1 MTAAVAH
8 SFDDEPQPDSAE
20 AEMPAADF
28 RIIERAHEI
37 CDHSAAVDLDEA
49 AKHDHGRVLKL
60 EQHATK
66 ILGAQIRALALSA
79 KATENIQN
87 SYKHAA
93 DVLDDFGDDEPDEPS
108 VDWAQIA
115 ADAWAG
121 ASWTKAAEHY
131 HATRGKQRGVRP

>member
-93 DVLDDFGDDEPDEPS
+93 LAAWHSAG
-108 VDWAQIA
+108 WARA
-115 ADAWAG
+115 
-121 ASWTKAAEHY
+121 AAEY
-131 HATRGKQRGVRP
+131 QFERGKQRGVRR